1 MDQRPLCSV
10 CIANYNGEGLIAA
23 CIDSVLSQG
32 WGDKVEI
39 IVHDD
44 ASTDDSAAMVRTRY
58 PQVKM
63 IVSTENVGFCIAN
76 NRMAALARGKYLLL
90 LNNDAAVMPGA
101 LDALLE
107 EAQSLD
113 RPAVLSLP
121 QYDAVSGELLDRG
134 CLLDPFL
141 NPVPNLDPARSDV
154 GMVMGACLWIPVS
167 LWQEIGGF
175 PEWFGSIGEDLYLCC
190 VARLWRY
197 PVRCTSSSGYRH
209 HVGKSFGG
217 GKSTR
222 AKLIST
228 YRRRALSERN
238 KTYVMIITL
247 PSPWV
252 YLMLPLHLL
261 LLSFEG
267 VLLSI
272 IQRRK
277 AYMIQIYQP
286 VLAAIIHRRK
296 ELCAQRSKNME
307 RKDLAA
313 TDFFKSFD
321 WVPHKLR
328 MLLRHGLPHLE

>member
-1 MDQRPLCSV
+1 MGQRPLCSV

-107 EAQSLD
+107 EARSLD

-141 NPVPNLDPARSDV
+141 NPVPNHDPARSDV

-190 VARLWRY
+190 LARLRGH
-197 PVRCTSSSGYRH
+197 PVRCTSSSGYHH

-217 GKSTR
+217 GKLR
-222 AKLIST
+222 EGKLVTSFQ
-228 YRRRALSERN
+228 RRRLSERN
-238 KTYVMIITL
+238 KTFVMVITFPTSL
-247 PSPWV
+247 LL
-252 YLMLPLHLL
+252 LMLPLHLL
-261 LLSFEG
+261 LLLLEG
-267 VLLSI
+267 LMLSALARTTRYLTEIYWPVFYGLVLHAADLRCFRYAHAGFRRVGLRAFLSPLEWMPY
-272 IQRRK
+272 K
-277 AYMIQIYQP
+277 
-286 VLAAIIHRRK
+286 LA
-296 ELCAQRSKNME
+296 
-307 RKDLAA
+307 
-313 TDFFKSFD
+313 
-321 WVPHKLR
+321 
-328 MLLRHGLPHLE
+328 MLIRHGLPELK